1 MSEVRKEIKYV
12 VPVADFLKMKPQLLQ
27 IMTAD
32 INGEEGHYT
41 VRSLYFDSFHD
52 HDLYDNVSGL
62 MEKRKVRLRTYD
74 PRLGRVRLE
83 WKCKEGSDGRK
94 FAFWISKE
102 EALAMIEGDYSF
114 LEEKKNSLEQS
125 LYQRLLQGCYMP
137 KTIIEYQREA
147 YSYPVSNTRITFDRS
162 VRAVQG
168 GLNFFEDDL
177 CGIPLIDES
186 VGIFEI
192 KYNDFLPYPIRQIT
206 STIDRCAVANS
217 KYTQARLALI

>member
-12 VPVADFLKMKPQLLQ
+12 VPIADFLRMKPQLLQ
-27 IMTAD
+27 IMKAD
-32 INGEEGHYT
+32 VNGEDGHYT
-41 VRSLYFDSFHD
+41 VRSLYFDSIYD
-52 HDLYDNVSGL
+52 HDLNDNISGM

-74 PRLGRVRLE
+74 PKLGRVRLE

-94 FAFWISKE
+94 FSFWISKE
-102 EALAMIEGDYSF
+102 EAMAMIEGDFSF
-114 LEEKKNSLEQS
+114 LEERKGSLEQT
-125 LYQRLLQGCYMP
+125 LYKRLLQGCYLP

-147 YSYPVSNTRITFDRS
+147 YSYPVSDTRITFDQS

-168 GLNFFEDDL
+168 GLNFFEDEL
-177 CGIPLIDES
+177 CGLPLIDES

-192 KYNDFLPYPIRQIT
+192 KYNDFVPYPIRQIT
-206 STIDRCAVANS
+206 SGIDRCAVANS